1 MQSKT
6 NTPILPYF
14 NTPFPSSDRRAFLW
28 LMGSLVASAWLALWI
43 WDRSPYSRYLG
54 HQQLGEIGAAS
65 LLLPITLYLVGWT
78 LMTVAMMLPTTLPLL
93 EIFRRLTVR
102 RQERSQLMAL
112 VIAGYLGVWMGFG
125 VAAHVFDWGLHQIV
139 ERISW
144 LETNAWVIGAGTLL
158 LAGSFQFSRL
168 KYRCLDKCRA
178 PLSFVM
184 QYWRGRH
191 DRRNALLLGIH
202 HGIFC
207 VGCCW
212 ALMLLMFA
220 VGVGNVAWMLVLGAV
235 MAVEKNMPWGR
246 KLSAPLGV
254 VLLAWGGFI
263 LLESFPVVAKE
274 VMLQLLVFARSQQFV
289 SIGSWAAGY
298 KRLQWRRQFG
308 STGNDRNSLLQDNQC
323 LAVMVNSW
331 PNHLEIF
338 FGLLFWGAGRR
349 PRDWIASDPARS

>member
-1 MQSKT
+1 
-6 NTPILPYF
+6 
-14 NTPFPSSDRRAFLW
+14 
-28 LMGSLVASAWLALWI
+28 LALWI

-54 HQQLGEIGAAS
+54 HQQLGEIGASS
-65 LLLPITLYLVGWT
+65 LFLPITLYLVGWT

-93 EIFRRLTVR
+93 EVFRRLTAR
-102 RQERSQLMAL
+102 RRERSQLMVL
-112 VIAGYLGVWMGFG
+112 LIIGYLSVCMGFG
-125 VAAHVFDWGLHQIV
+125 VAAHTFDWIVHQIV

-191 DRRNALLLGIH
+191 DRRNAFLLGVH

-212 ALMLLMFA
+212 AMMLLMFA
-220 VGVGNVAWMLVLGAV
+220 LGVGNVAWMLILGVV

-246 KLSAPLGV
+246 RLSAPLGV

-263 LLESFPVVAKE
+263 
-274 VMLQLLVFARSQQFV
+274 VF
-289 SIGSWAAGY
+289 
-298 KRLQWRRQFG
+298 
-308 STGNDRNSLLQDNQC
+308 
-323 LAVMVNSW
+323 
-331 PNHLEIF
+331 NH
-338 FGLLFWGAGRR
+338 FWL
-349 PRDWIASDPARS
+349 